1 MDSKLRKG
9 LFKVLHE
16 INEIM
21 DGDLIPETKYVLKK
35 CKNCY
40 YNKLC
45 NMNEED
51 YPEDILY

>member
-21 DGDLIPETKYVLKK
+21 DGDLIPETNYVLKK
-35 CKNCY
+35 CESCY